1 MKNKGFT
8 LIELMGVIILLALV
22 ALISFPSMINVL
34 KDSSGKIDAATEA
47 LIIGAAKDKVEKEK
61 NSYPKTD
68 GKVYCVTIQGLIDG
82 GYLISN
88 LKEGTNSDDIDK
100 ERKIKITVESE
111 KYNYKLL
118 KSSEECK

>member
-1 MKNKGFT
+1 MNKRGFT
-8 LIELMGVIILLALV
+8 LIELLGVIILLALV

-61 NSYPKTD
+61 NFYPKTD
-68 GKVYCVTIQGLIDG
+68 GEVYCVTIQGLIDG
-82 GYLISN
+82 GYLISE
-88 LKEGTNSDDIDK
+88 LKEGANSDDVDK
-100 ERKIKITVESE
+100 ERIIKITVESE